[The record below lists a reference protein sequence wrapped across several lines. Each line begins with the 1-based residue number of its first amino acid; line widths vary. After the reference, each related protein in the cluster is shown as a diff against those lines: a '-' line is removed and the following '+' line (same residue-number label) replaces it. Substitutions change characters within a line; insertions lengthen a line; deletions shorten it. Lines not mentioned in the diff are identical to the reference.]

1 MKRGI
6 IFYLCSNSLKLVL
19 MNKFLFLIVALFV
32 FHNLLSQKYHALE
45 NYQEFEKNYKEK
57 SATITSIKSQFIQ
70 EKSISFLE
78 NKLIVEG
85 IFYYKAPSKVR
96 MEYQKPFNYLFILNN
111 DKILLKSKDNTTT
124 IPTSTNRIFRIISR
138 ITVDCVNGNIF
149 KNKDF
154 RSEIQE
160 NDSFYKVIM
169 IPKDDEL
176 SDFFS
181 DIVVY
186 VSKEDLMVEKLE
198 MNEQSGDA
206 TEIRFLGKEINKPV
220 NDALFNIQ

>member
-1 MKRGI
+1 
-6 IFYLCSNSLKLVL
+6 
-19 MNKFLFLIVALFV
+19 MNKILTLLVSLLV
-32 FHNLLSQKYHALE
+32 FHTLQSQKYHALE
-45 NYQEFEKNYKEK
+45 NSQEFEKKYKEK
-57 SATITSIKSQFIQ
+57 SASITSIKSLFIQ

-78 NKLIVEG
+78 SNLVVEG

-111 DKILLKSKDNTTT
+111 EKVVIKSKDNTTT
-124 IPTSTNRIFRIISR
+124 IPTSSNRIFRSISR

-160 NDSFYKVIM
+160 NDSTFRIIL

-176 SDFFS
+176 SDIFS
-181 DIVVY
+181 DFVVY
-186 VSKEDLMVEKLE
+186 ISKQDLMVDKLE

-206 TEIRFLGKEINKPV
+206 TEIRFLNKEINKPV
-220 NDALFNIQ
+220 SDAIFNVQ